1 MGMRMLRTSVWVGG
15 FVAMAVLFTQPWLQ
29 PHVAR
34 FFRAPWDLSRA
45 VYSGITMLSVE
56 REIQEYYEFH
66 NNYPPEPWVECLLRG
81 QKPSLQP
88 DPRREQVLDPW
99 GSPYQYLRRHNP
111 EGYEI
116 VCLGPDGILRT
127 RDDVRIGV
135 IHGPPPAPQ
144 PPPRLRASR

>member
-56 REIQEYYEFH
+56 REIQEYHEFH
-66 NNYPPEPWVECLLRG
+66 NTYPPEPWVECLLRG
-81 QKPSLQP
+81 QEPSLRP
-88 DPRREQVLDPW
+88 DPRREPVLDPW

-116 VCLGPDGILRT
+116 VCLGPDGLLRT
-127 RDDVRIGV
+127 KDDVRIG
-135 IHGPPPAPQ
+135 IIEEPPHKTKK
-144 PPPRLRASR
+144 PPRLRASR